1 MLHTYPGWFHWTE
14 PVVQSSPHFE
24 VPTSFRLVLIFNQPR
39 WGSKNC
45 NTSSNGIFQIKCS
58 VCLPPKCKRL
68 VMFTLFFVSSDEPEL
83 LMFCPSSLCHVLSHP
98 NSATCAAHLSICGRI
113 PHQIWHQGKSN
124 GSPSSLLVHHLPVNK
139 PSDARHRYKLPTAFY
154 TASVI
159 SLYELQI
166 WRRSDDLYVKRS
178 VTGRP
183 SYKKHPKYNGL
194 SPSLCTIC
202 FSAASPDGPS

>member
-1 MLHTYPGWFHWTE
+1 M
-14 PVVQSSPHFE
+14 VQSSPHFE

-98 NSATCAAHLSICGRI
+98 QQRHLRSSPFHLWEDPTPDLASREIQRLSLI
-113 PHQIWHQGKSN
+113 
-124 GSPSSLLVHHLPVNK
+124 PSSLLVHHLPVNK
-139 PSDARHRYKLPTAFY
+139 PSDARHRYKLPTAF
-154 TASVI
+154 
-159 SLYELQI
+159 
-166 WRRSDDLYVKRS
+166 
-178 VTGRP
+178 
-183 SYKKHPKYNGL
+183 
-194 SPSLCTIC
+194 
-202 FSAASPDGPS
+202 

>member
-1 MLHTYPGWFHWTE
+1 MKNLILYQCFIHIQVGFIELNQCTA
-14 PVVQSSPHFE
+14 VVQSSPHFE

-68 VMFTLFFVSSDEPEL
+68 VMFTFFFVSSDEPEL
-83 LMFCPSSLCHVLSHP
+83 LMFCPSWLCHVLSQS

-124 GSPSSLLVHHLPVNK
+124 GSPSFL
-139 PSDARHRYKLPTAFY
+139 HRF
-154 TASVI
+154 
-159 SLYELQI
+159 
-166 WRRSDDLYVKRS
+166 
-178 VTGRP
+178 
-183 SYKKHPKYNGL
+183 L
-194 SPSLCTIC
+194 STIC
-202 FSAASPDGPS
+202 Q